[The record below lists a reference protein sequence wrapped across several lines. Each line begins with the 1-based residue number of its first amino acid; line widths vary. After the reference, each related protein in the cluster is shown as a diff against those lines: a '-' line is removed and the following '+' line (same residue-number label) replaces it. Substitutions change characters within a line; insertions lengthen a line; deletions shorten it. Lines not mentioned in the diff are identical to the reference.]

1 MTQQVRVTPLLLAA
15 ALLIAVVIYLYLPK
29 DVEEQKHQKQQSP
42 VVLYTAK
49 QLPLEIIIEAL
60 GTAIANEAVMI
71 TAQTSDV
78 VDNIQFEDGQLVKAG
93 QLLLTLNSREEKA
106 KVNELQINL
115 REAKRQLERISNLAK
130 GNATSEQLLDEQEA
144 KVKGMKAQLEVAN
157 TKLAE
162 LEVRAPFAGRLGIR
176 QVSLGALVKPGDMIT
191 TLDDLHQ
198 VKVDFSIA
206 EQYLASIKVGQKIA
220 ATSIAYP
227 DTIFNGK
234 VSSID
239 SRIDPVTRAIKV
251 RAIVDNPEYLLRP
264 GMLLQINIQEKKF
277 NTIMVPEGS
286 LIPIQDK
293 QYVFVVDSNNI
304 AHRKE
309 VEIGERKPGWVQIV
323 KGLDI
328 GEQIV
333 AEGSLRLSDGS
344 SIKNVTP

>member
-1 MTQQVRVTPLLLAA
+1 MTQQVRITPLLIAA
-15 ALLIAVVIYLYLPK
+15 ILLIGVVVYLYLPK
-29 DVEEQKHQKQQSP
+29 EVEEQQQQRPESP
-42 VVLYTAK
+42 VVLYEVK
-49 QLPLEIIIEAL
+49 QDQLEITIEAL

-78 VDNIQFEDGQLVKAG
+78 VDNIQFDDGQLVKAG
-93 QLLLTLNSREEKA
+93 QILLTLNSREEKA

-115 REAKRQLERISNLAK
+115 REAKRQLDRISNLAR
-130 GNATSEQLLDEQEA
+130 GNAASEQLLDEQEA
-144 KVKGMKAQLEVAN
+144 KVKALKAQLEVAN
-157 TKLAE
+157 TRLAE

-176 QVSLGALVKPGDMIT
+176 QVSLGALVKPGDTIT

-206 EQYLASIKVGQKIA
+206 EMHLASVEVGQQIA

-227 DTIFNGK
+227 GKLFGGK

-239 SRIDPVTRAIKV
+239 SRVDPITRAIKV
-251 RAIVDNPEYLLRP
+251 RAIVDNPDYQLRP
-264 GMLLQINIQEKKF
+264 GMLLQINIQKQVL
-277 NTIMVPEGS
+277 NTILVPEGS

-293 QYVFVVDSNNI
+293 QYVFVIDANNV

-309 VEIGERKPGWVQIV
+309 VQIGQRKPGWVQILD
-323 KGLDI
+323 GLQV

-344 SIKNVTP
+344 IIKNVNG